1 LLTLDGTV
9 LGPVLTYAEDR
20 SLREQLFRASAT
32 LASSGR
38 SDNTG
43 TIKSILELRQ
53 RKAELLGYPAYA
65 DLAFADKMAS
75 KEQVHKLLSDLLS
88 TGKPAAQKDDM
99 ELQEFAKT
107 RFSHTEVQPWDR
119 PFFVEKLRKDRYGI
133 DAEALRS
140 YFAYPK
146 VLEGL
151 FSLCHRLFDVKVEKA
166 AAGAQEVEL
175 ARWHPD
181 VEFYHI
187 HRNGELAGHI
197 LIDPFV
203 RPSEKRAGAW
213 VQPMLPRTVVDG
225 RVSRPVAA
233 VVLNFPPPP
242 AGEQKPAL
250 LSMGE
255 VSTLFHEFGH
265 AMQHVLTLQKE
276 SPVSG
281 ISGIEWDA
289 VEVASQFMEYW
300 PKEDKRTLF
309 SFAQHYSTGEKLPE
323 ATYEKL
329 RESRSFRAGSAMLGQ
344 IYLGTVDLR
353 LHEHFTKGEDTNIIE
368 KSVADEV
375 LVVKP
380 LPESRPLCTFSHIFA
395 GGYASGYYSY
405 QWSKVLSAD
414 AFSAF
419 DEGGGLT
426 DEGRVH
432 EVGLRFAATLLAM
445 GGGRS
450 PAKVFA
456 DFRGRAPQASALLRY
471 SGLQAR

>member
-1 LLTLDGTV
+1 MVDPLC
-9 LGPVLTYAEDR
+9 A
-20 SLREQLFRASAT
+20 AT
-32 LASSGR
+32 
-38 SDNTG
+38 
-43 TIKSILELRQ
+43 
-53 RKAELLGYPAYA
+53 
-65 DLAFADKMAS
+65 
-75 KEQVHKLLSDLLS
+75 
-88 TGKPAAQKDDM
+88 DM
-99 ELQEFAKT
+99 ESSTDCHTLSRSAVCWT
-107 RFSHTEVQPWDR
+107 ACRLRWSHPSC
-119 PFFVEKLRKDRYGI
+119 
-133 DAEALRS
+133 A
-140 YFAYPK
+140 K

-323 ATYEKL
+323 APGGAGDGVGNEQPL
-329 RESRSFRAGSAMLGQ
+329 RVVCVRPQSKSGSSLLVVSTCFLHVHITSHQCTSAATGLGRAFVRIPAKKQPRCWTTLASARPKSFQIWQRPAQSLPKHPSAPTSYSAFTRRQTPRATCPDGSSLFGLLFRSPGAKQSFRMRVSSRSGVGPVGRRNTAGA
-344 IYLGTVDLR
+344 
-353 LHEHFTKGEDTNIIE
+353 
-368 KSVADEV
+368 
-375 LVVKP
+375 VV
-380 LPESRPLCTFSHIFA
+380 
-395 GGYASGYYSY
+395 
-405 QWSKVLSAD
+405 
-414 AFSAF
+414 
-419 DEGGGLT
+419 
-426 DEGRVH
+426 
-432 EVGLRFAATLLAM
+432 
-445 GGGRS
+445 
-450 PAKVFA
+450 
-456 DFRGRAPQASALLRY
+456 
-471 SGLQAR
+471 